1 MVSLINSCWV
11 GVRFLVPSLRTS
23 LSPKI
28 LPLINQCS
36 FASLQGNDI
45 FPLWITYRRVMRM
58 LLECKGMGDRGIR
71 EIFLK
76 KVIQKFGRLKNSLI
90 FAGNP
95 HIMERES
102 DLNLRHCI
110 TGVLPNMGRVLV
122 YKGET
127 FESLELAEG
136 KIQEIKDNNSEE
148 RVLELLGSDLQPM
161 LVSCDKNNQPK
172 KIYFE

>member
-1 MVSLINSCWV
+1 
-11 GVRFLVPSLRTS
+11 
-23 LSPKI
+23 
-28 LPLINQCS
+28 
-36 FASLQGNDI
+36 
-45 FPLWITYRRVMRM
+45 
-58 LLECKGMGDRGIR
+58 MGDRGIR

-90 FAGNP
+90 FAGNL

-102 DLNLRHCI
+102 DLNLRYCI
-110 TGVLPNMGRVLV
+110 TGVSPKIGRVLV

-136 KIQEIKDNNSEE
+136 KIREIKDNNSEE

-161 LVSCDKNNQPK
+161 LVSCYKNNQPK